1 MNTETK
7 KETKKTKTKKSRK
20 GLGIVLTLIGLIW
33 GGLTLK
39 GLFVNGP
46 ETDKIMADAVY
57 VGTGKIDPA
66 NDGKP
71 VIVCG
76 KLKVTKPAYDEKL
89 KIALDVPRMG
99 RSAQSWS

>member
-39 GLFVNGP
+39 GLFVNLALCQTP
-46 ETDKIMADAVY
+46 AKKYKLYKISINKSLHFA
-57 VGTGKIDPA
+57 
-66 NDGKP
+66 
-71 VIVCG
+71 
-76 KLKVTKPAYDEKL
+76 
-89 KIALDVPRMG
+89 
-99 RSAQSWS
+99 